1 MVKPARCMR
10 LQAIPPTRPRQG
22 YAILNDERKNLKS
35 LVMETIVNAQ
45 AANTPTKKDVKVKKM
60 MLILSKATIDNV
72 YACMILANGA
82 RMEGIEAEIF
92 FTFFG
97 LEAVQKKKLEHLHV
111 ATVGNPAMHIP
122 TMLGGLPGMEALATS
137 MMKKEMEKLDIPPV
151 GEFMEMLSASGAKLW
166 ACKLAMDM
174 FHLKQEDLIDEI
186 DGVITVGDFYE
197 KAAGDNT
204 HLMFI

>member
-1 MVKPARCMR
+1 MATVTAPQKVAPKTDA
-10 LQAIPPTRPRQG
+10 
-22 YAILNDERKNLKS
+22 
-35 LVMETIVNAQ
+35 
-45 AANTPTKKDVKVKKM
+45 KVKKI

-72 YACMILANGA
+72 YACFILANGA

-97 LEAVQKKKLEHLHV
+97 IEAVQKEKLDHLRV

-122 TMLGGLPGMEALATS
+122 TLLGGLPGMEALATN

-151 GEFMEMLSASGAKLW
+151 GEFLEILDASGVKLW

-174 FHLKQEDLIDEI
+174 FHLEEKDLIDEI
-186 DGVITVGDFYE
+186 NGVITVGDFYE
-197 KAAGDNT
+197 KAAGEHT

>member
-1 MVKPARCMR
+1 
-10 LQAIPPTRPRQG
+10 
-22 YAILNDERKNLKS
+22 
-35 LVMETIVNAQ
+35 METQELKQKA
-45 AANTPTKKDVKVKKM
+45 TKVETTKVKKM

-72 YACMILANGA
+72 YACFILANGA

-97 LEAVQKKKLEHLHV
+97 LEAVQKKKIEHLHV

-122 TMLGGLPGMEALATS
+122 TLLGGLPGMESFATN

-151 GEFMEMLSASGAKLW
+151 GEFIEILEASGAKLW

-174 FHLKQEDLIDEI
+174 FHLKREDLVDEI
-186 DGVITVGDFYE
+186 SDVITVGEFYT
-197 KAAGDNT
+197 KAQGDNT